1 MLHRPSYIP
10 ANEENRLTCCRICGA
25 ENVKY
30 CGGVEFYL
38 GYAWPIYD
46 CRKCGCRF
54 TSHDASTYDFLYSER
69 SSCYIRYS
77 IQADRCKLLFD
88 SGDLAGLRAELSQAS
103 KYRFIIDEIERLPPH
118 VRVLELGS
126 SRGHLTSYFIL
137 AGRQIKG
144 IDVSP
149 TAVAAAAAAFGDH
162 FVRPDD
168 PSVDAQAPYD
178 VVFHV
183 GTIGCVSDPVAI
195 TTRCLNLLKPGGRL
209 LFNAPNREALS
220 PAGQLWF
227 ESAPPPDVVTLFAPG
242 FWRHH
247 FSDVAVVSEQIE
259 PCGPEQGFLLW
270 LRRLAHRRWRKPSP
284 MPLKDSETLPNAPP
298 NLRDRSWRIVERML
312 GKTAQITGLN
322 RFVPTHPTEYGLFTT
337 MIKKQ

>member
-1 MLHRPSYIP
+1 MLHRPSSP
-10 ANEENRLTCCRICGA
+10 ANEENKLKCCRVCGA
-25 ENVKY
+25 ENVKC
-30 CGGVEFYL
+30 CGEVEFYL

-46 CRKCGCRF
+46 CSDCGCRF

-69 SSCYIRYS
+69 SSCYSRYS
-77 IQADRCKLLFD
+77 IQADKCKLLFD
-88 SGDLAGLRAELSQAS
+88 RGDLAGLRAELSEAS

-118 VRVLELGS
+118 VRVVELGS

-137 AGRQIKG
+137 AGRRIMG

-149 TAVAAAAAAFGDH
+149 TAVAAAAAAFGDY
-162 FVRPDD
+162 FVQPED
-168 PSVDAQAPYD
+168 PSIEAQAPYD

-183 GTIGCVSDPVAI
+183 GTIGCVSNPVEI
-195 TTRCLNLLKPGGRL
+195 ITRCLNLLKPGGRL

-220 PAGQLWF
+220 FRNQLWF

-242 FWRHH
+242 FWRDH

-259 PCGPEQGFLLW
+259 PCGSEQSFLLW
-270 LRRLAHRRWRKPSP
+270 LRRLARRHWRKPLP
-284 MPLKDSETLPNAPP
+284 MPLTDSENLPKAPP
-298 NLRDRSWRIVERML
+298 NLGDKSWRTAERVL
-312 GKTAQITGLN
+312 GKAARLTGLN
-322 RFVPTHPTEYGLFTT
+322 RFAPTHPTEYGLFVT